1 MNKKA
6 KTILKGMVPIWGV
19 AAVILILSIL
29 ANMPGLVG
37 EIFAKMVGFMFTP
50 IFLECSL
57 AFLGLVAVFWVNH
70 IRLKAEGD
78 DFVTM
83 EIKDHNVKEDE

>member
-1 MNKKA
+1 MKKKT
-6 KTILKGMVPIWGV
+6 KTILKGMIPIWGV
-19 AAVILILSIL
+19 SAVILILSIL

-70 IRLKAEGD
+70 IRIKAEGD

-83 EIKDHNVKEDE
+83 KIKDDKEGE